1 MINKIEEDMESQIE
15 DKLTYKIIGCA
26 RKIHNTR
33 GNGFQEVIDQRCL
46 AIEPKNMDSDE
57 W

>member
-1 MINKIEEDMESQIE
+1 MESQIE

-26 RKIHNTR
+26 RKVHNTR